1 MHASEARLNLVL
13 VNCPLGAVVA
23 NYDPPLTQTPR
34 ATTIHTNTTFPA
46 CVTVL
51 GSAVTSASIVVP
63 PFVEEGKSCSDLT
76 HVGSV
81 VPSTVTWNT
90 GETSSLETR
99 LLRVATQGT
108 LTVVT
113 HVGTVVAGKFQG
125 AIANRTLTFLT
136 VDLTGGCLA
145 GEGLSS
151 INGQDTLTLTRL

>member
-1 MHASEARLNLVL
+1 MNLVL

-34 ATTIHTNTTFPA
+34 ATTIDVNTTFPA
-46 CVTVL
+46 CVTL
-51 GSAVTSASIVVP
+51 PGSAVTSASIVVP
-63 PFVEEGKSCSDLT
+63 PFVEQGKSCSDLT
-76 HVGSV
+76 DIG
-81 VPSTVTWNT
+81 TVAMPMVLWNT
-90 GETSSLETR
+90 GETSSLKTTQV
-99 LLRVATQGT
+99 RVATQGT

-113 HVGTVVAGKFQG
+113 GVGTVVAGKFQG

-136 VDLTGGCLA
+136 ADLTEGCLA